1 MNLKKNVVALGVAA
15 SLLATSFLPTEAA
28 FAANNETAVP
38 KNQAS
43 QRYQQLSASQS
54 MLLDKTL
61 AAGESISPYIK
72 LGSDNLYRIDPTAAD
87 IVSKEV
93 FETYKRGIDVV
104 NEAIKT
110 KLVKVENGQLVST
123 GAPLQRSSHG
133 SISPD
138 AFGGWHWWGINLY
151 FTQQESKNLVYQ
163 VRTQGL
169 YATTVF
175 GLAGIV
181 NPPAALVAILVNFGA
196 TAFANKV
203 EYETTS
209 NGVNID
215 ISYVGTLNI
224 YGR

>member
-1 MNLKKNVVALGVAA
+1 MVFNVRKSVVALGVAT

-28 FAANNETAVP
+28 FAANTETAVS
-38 KNQAS
+38 S
-43 QRYQQLSASQS
+43 QRFQQLSASQS
-54 MLLDKTL
+54 MLLNQTL
-61 AAGESISPYIK
+61 SAGEIINPYIK
-72 LGSDNLYRIDPTAAD
+72 VEDNLYKLDPAAAD
-87 IVSKEV
+87 LVSKEV
-93 FETYKRGIDVV
+93 FETYSRGINVV

-110 KLVKVENGQLVST
+110 KLVKIENGQLVST
-123 GAPLQRSSHG
+123 GAPLQASPHG

-138 AFGGWHWWGINLY
+138 AFGGWYWWGINLY
-151 FTQQESKNLVYQ
+151 FTQQESKNLVYE

-224 YGR
+224 YGK